1 MSRLKWDE
9 TGKRKYENGVSHVVL
24 YTKVPWAD
32 RNADFGGD
40 LQNLAAGAYSWAG
53 ETGEEH
59 PYGIKIYSPLW
70 FGNNTYR
77 VTKLNKINHSEDSV
91 YDATIYRALSV
102 RSFKVKRGTLTITWR
117 EPCSNGNAIEF
128 GELIEYTDHVPF
140 ETNFKTYVEN
150 LSSNIYAVINH
161 QEIHHWIFDSSRRNK
176 VIVEPFN
183 EDDGM
188 TQLGGVY
195 IYPDSS
201 WTQSQLTNNWPTT
214 EGLVEI
220 GFTGDEATCP
230 FYIPVN
236 DPDSNP
242 YVYASPWNGVTNI
255 SENPDGAEKNDMWA
269 DNMKYSSPRSVEN
282 YGITIEAYTYPDA
295 FAMCDGSREPVAGAK
310 IGQQKRN
317 DFCLAYR
324 TEVGTDSVS
333 SPDGEYLLHLVYG
346 LTASPTDRAYETIND
361 SPDAITFSWE
371 CDSNPVVC
379 VDEEQGYN
387 FKPVSSV
394 TIDSSRIRNRSML
407 TAFEDILF
415 GTDAMDPRIPY
426 PLEILELLQGE
437 SEEPTEE
444 DGPIDVETNT
454 GDYEHD

>member
-1 MSRLKWDE
+1 MSRLNWDE
-9 TGKRKYENGVSHVVL
+9 TGKRKYENGISHVAL
-24 YTKVPWAD
+24 YTRVPWAD
-32 RNADFGGD
+32 RNAPFGGD
-40 LQNLAAGAYSWAG
+40 LHNLAAGAYSWAG

-70 FGNNTYR
+70 FGYNTYK
-77 VTKLNKINHSEDSV
+77 VTKLKKVNHSEDSV
-91 YDATIYRALSV
+91 YDTTIYRALSV
-102 RSFKVKRGTLTITWR
+102 GFFEMKKVVPGGTLKLTMQG
-117 EPCSNGNAIEF
+117 PCSNGNAMEF
-128 GELIEYTDHVPF
+128 GELIKYADQVPF
-140 ETNFKTYVEN
+140 ETDFNTYAEN
-150 LSSNIYAVINH
+150 LSSNIYSVISI
-161 QEIHHWIFDSSRRNK
+161 QEIHYWIFDSSLRNK

-183 EDDGM
+183 EDDGI

-201 WTQSQLTNNWPTT
+201 WTQYQLNTKWPTT

-220 GFTGDEATCP
+220 GFTEDVATCP

-242 YVYASPWNGVTNI
+242 YVYASLWNGVTNI
-255 SENPDGAEKNDMWA
+255 SENPDGAEQNDMWA

-295 FAMCDGSREPVAGAK
+295 FAMCDGSREPVTGAK

-371 CDSNPVVC
+371 CDSNPVAC
-379 VDEEQGYN
+379 VDEELGYN
-387 FKPVSSV
+387 FKPVSSI
-394 TIDSSRIRNRSML
+394 TIDSSKVDDRNQL
-407 TAFEDILF
+407 ATLEQYLF
-415 GTDAMDPRIPY
+415 GSDDFDGRIIY
-426 PLEILELLQGE
+426 PV
-437 SEEPTEE
+437 
-444 DGPIDVETNT
+444 DVLRIFN
-454 GDYEHD
+454 DY

>member
-9 TGKRKYENGVSHVVL
+9 SGKRKYENGISHVAL

-32 RNADFGGD
+32 RNVDFGGD

-59 PYGIKIYSPLW
+59 PYGIKVYSPLW
-70 FGNNTYR
+70 FGHNTYS
-77 VTKLNKINHSEDSV
+77 VVKLTKVNHLEDSV
-91 YDATIYRALSV
+91 YDATVSRALSV
-102 RSFKVKRGTLTITWR
+102 GPVDVKRRMPGGAILIVTLQGV
-117 EPCSNGNAIEF
+117 CSNSNAMEF
-128 GELIEYTDHVPF
+128 GELIKYVDQVPF
-140 ETNFKTYVEN
+140 ETDLNAYAGN
-150 LSSNIYAVINH
+150 LSSNIYSASGHGQAID
-161 QEIHHWIFDSSRRNK
+161 HWIFNSLMWGK

-201 WTQSQLTNNWPTT
+201 WTQTQLTNNWPTT
-214 EGLVEI
+214 ERLVEI
-220 GFTGDEATCP
+220 GFTGDEATCQ

-255 SENPDGAEKNDMWA
+255 SENPDGAEQNDMWA

-394 TIDSSRIRNRSML
+394 TIDSSRIRDRSML
-407 TAFEDILF
+407 TAFEDVLF

-426 PLEILELLQGE
+426 PLEILEMFQG
-437 SEEPTEE
+437 
-444 DGPIDVETNT
+444 D
-454 GDYEHD
+454 EHD